1 MTSFTL
7 NMYPVKTRER
17 VCDQS
22 LYWSD
27 HRLISAMIG
36 AHSAMRSLGSRA
48 IPAIRSPELIV
59 TVELFWSKMIGM
71 CLFNASGSTQPAL
84 KPVIDSTSLNE
95 TQVMRRQ
102 FRIERTFFGSTERSP
117 AVHASAYW
125 LPMSLSRIHF
135 TIWDGSMPRSC
146 AVSSMLV
153 VGLLCNL
160 SLIHISE
167 PTRQAEISYAVF
179 CLKKKK

>member
-7 NMYPVKTRER
+7 NMYPVKTRKR

-22 LYWSD
+22 LCWSE

-36 AHSAMRSLGSRA
+36 AHSVMRSLGSRA
-48 IPAIRSPELIV
+48 IPAIRSPELMV
-59 TVELFWSKMIGM
+59 TVELFWIEGSKMIGM
-71 CLFNASGSTQPAL
+71 CLFNASGPTQPAL

-117 AVHASAYW
+117 AVQASAYW

-135 TIWDGSMPRSC
+135 TIWDGAMPRSC

-153 VGLLCNL
+153 VGLLC
-160 SLIHISE
+160 SS
-167 PTRQAEISYAVF
+167 RR
-179 CLKKKK
+179 